1 MLGLKKYCKHEYKKY
16 EDAAKCILIDAEKL
30 EKNELKTEIFEV
42 FKNLI
47 YEGEHFLAI
56 LEVLQKA
63 YWEFKQNE
71 KKGLETPEEVMY
83 VKKQVELT
91 NNLIRRAYC
100 ELSLEGRRVKFG
112 PKECKVN
119 PYGLTF

>member
-16 EDAAKCILIDAEKL
+16 ENAAKCILIDAEKL

-56 LEVLQKA
+56 LKVLQKA

-71 KKGLETPEEVMY
+71 KNGLETPEEAMY

-91 NNLIRRAYC
+91 NKLIRKAYF
-100 ELSLEGRRVKFG
+100 ELAMEGRDVIAG
-112 PKECKVN
+112 PYESKVD
-119 PYGLTF
+119 PYGLKF